1 VTFFDFEYFGWDD
14 PVKLIAD
21 FAIHPG
27 SNIDLKLQQLWI
39 ESACT
44 IFSDDDNFATRLSAC
59 LPLYALRWVLILL
72 NEFRPDVARKRV
84 LAQSILETEL
94 PRIQGVQ
101 LEKARQMIKKT
112 FPNVPGAS
120 ELKK

>member
-1 VTFFDFEYFGWDD
+1 
-14 PVKLIAD
+14 
-21 FAIHPG
+21 
-27 SNIDLKLQQLWI
+27 
-39 ESACT
+39 
-44 IFSDDDNFATRLSAC
+44 